1 MDRFGNGEEFTMERT
16 LKTEKHGLS
25 FQDFDQ
31 QLFTGKSCPC
41 PNIFPRWI
49 IRNKSDLSRA
59 LQLKTPHSAQFSL
72 LKVPHFCSLGLSSF
86 YTEWHRCI
94 LLDKLL
100 YLLFY
105 CFSVT
110 GWLAI
115 FIIFSFF
122 SFHPRGPMKLN
133 SLLSMCY
140 KNITFFLIYSRFS
153 NGNINMLKE
162 KGKLQKTP
170 YKRLYCKYIL
180 VLLTFHFY
188 IWTGMCVLAG
198 CDFLPSISGIG
209 TKRAYSII
217 SKYKDINRVWM
228 ITPLILCYY

>member
-1 MDRFGNGEEFTMERT
+1 MQHRFIE
-16 LKTEKHGLS
+16 
-25 FQDFDQ
+25 
-31 QLFTGKSCPC
+31 
-41 PNIFPRWI
+41 
-49 IRNKSDLSRA
+49 
-59 LQLKTPHSAQFSL
+59 L
-72 LKVPHFCSLGLSSF
+72 LYYLWFCYGM
-86 YTEWHRCI
+86 HRVI
-94 LLDKLL
+94 LLEKLL
-100 YLLFY
+100 HLLFY
-105 CFSVT
+105 CFFRHS
-110 GWLAI
+110 LASY
-115 FIIFSFF
+115 FHYLL
-122 SFHPRGPMKLN
+122 SFHPRGPIIPN
-133 SLLSMCY
+133 SLLSVCY
-140 KNITFFLIYSRFS
+140 KNTAFFFLIYSCYS
-153 NGNINMLKE
+153 DVNINMLKE